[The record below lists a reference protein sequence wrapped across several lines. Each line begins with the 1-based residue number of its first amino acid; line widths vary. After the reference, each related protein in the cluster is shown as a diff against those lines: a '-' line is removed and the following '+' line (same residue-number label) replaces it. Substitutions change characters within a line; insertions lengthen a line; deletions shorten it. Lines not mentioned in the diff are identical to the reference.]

1 MRELFASEIQA
12 IIDKNAELKKANQ
25 ELVQALREAADDI
38 ENLTALTE
46 RTDKIASMHRAIADK
61 WEMK

>member
-25 ELVQALREAADDI
+25 ELVQALRKAIDYIEMDDYFGI
-38 ENLTALTE
+38 SYVATE
-46 RTDKIASMHRAIADK
+46 LEVIADK